1 MKSNYMSYSM
11 IVDKN
16 YNTNIKERNIH
27 YWVKNDTVTHCYNC
41 KKKFWFYLRKHHCR
55 SCGRIFCCYCTEKTY
70 KLPKD
75 LEKFPIEP
83 NNWINSINN
92 IILWKDTVK
101 QRVCDKCYNRLY
113 KINKVK
119 NIINVFLILCS
130 DLKDLYIYMQVCSD
144 WNYASSYI
152 LSNFREIQYKLNY
165 QKFSNNEKKLL
176 WINRYYLIGHSKWIA
191 QLIKI
196 TNYKDDKYINELVKI
211 LKIKDTKINCFYT
224 MCSRSC
230 SNKLLIEDV
239 LDLLKLN
246 ITNDFIKKYIA
257 NHFIN
262 ISNEEFICYIP
273 YLLFYLEN
281 NENLIGIIFN
291 KCVDDYKIRLNI
303 YWMLQY
309 YISIYKCNFL
319 SNIFKCLVELIK
331 NKINE
336 NELDKLD
343 SIILL
348 SKNIKHDN
356 IFNPFYPNQKY
367 KGIEKSYIKNSLS
380 NPIILPLYYIKNNDK
395 VYNSIMVKN
404 ENLLKDKI
412 IVNIISLIDIILK
425 KEEKLDLCI
434 VKYDIIPINKHI
446 GLIEIIDNS
455 TTIYDIL
462 EKLKIS
468 IQNYIIEHNKNKT
481 ILEVRN
487 KFIKSSA
494 AYCVISYILG
504 FGDRHLDNIMITNDG
519 RLFHIDF
526 GYILG
531 YDPKYSTQ
539 NIRITSDI
547 IDAMGG
553 QQSSDY
559 KYFQKLCTK
568 IYNCL
573 RRYINLFMNLLLL
586 IPKFDNNISEE
597 IIKQEII
604 KKFEPG
610 ENKIEAKL
618 HLVNKM
624 NNSHDTLEYKVID
637 FFHKSYK
644 ENYIKSGFNYL
655 VNKIY

>member
-101 QRVCDKCYNRLY
+101 QRVCDKCYSRLY

-196 TNYKDDKYINELVKI
+196 TNYKDEKYINELVKI

-262 ISNEEFICYIP
+262 ISNEEFICYI
-273 YLLFYLEN
+273 
-281 NENLIGIIFN
+281 
-291 KCVDDYKIRLNI
+291 
-303 YWMLQY
+303 Y
-309 YISIYKCNFL
+309 Y
-319 SNIFKCLVELIK
+319 
-331 NKINE
+331 
-336 NELDKLD
+336 
-343 SIILL
+343 
-348 SKNIKHDN
+348 
-356 IFNPFYPNQKY
+356 
-367 KGIEKSYIKNSLS
+367 
-380 NPIILPLYYIKNNDK
+380 
-395 VYNSIMVKN
+395 
-404 ENLLKDKI
+404 
-412 IVNIISLIDIILK
+412 
-425 KEEKLDLCI
+425 
-434 VKYDIIPINKHI
+434 
-446 GLIEIIDNS
+446 
-455 TTIYDIL
+455 
-462 EKLKIS
+462 
-468 IQNYIIEHNKNKT
+468 
-481 ILEVRN
+481 
-487 KFIKSSA
+487 FI
-494 AYCVISYILG
+494 
-504 FGDRHLDNIMITNDG
+504 
-519 RLFHIDF
+519 
-526 GYILG
+526 
-531 YDPKYSTQ
+531 
-539 NIRITSDI
+539 
-547 IDAMGG
+547 
-553 QQSSDY
+553 
-559 KYFQKLCTK
+559 
-568 IYNCL
+568 
-573 RRYINLFMNLLLL
+573 
-586 IPKFDNNISEE
+586 
-597 IIKQEII
+597 
-604 KKFEPG
+604 
-610 ENKIEAKL
+610 
-618 HLVNKM
+618 
-624 NNSHDTLEYKVID
+624 
-637 FFHKSYK
+637 
-644 ENYIKSGFNYL
+644 
-655 VNKIY
+655 